1 MLIGRR
7 HELGA
12 LDERIDAASQ
22 GGAAL
27 VLRGDAGIG
36 KSALLD
42 EARTHAIGR
51 GFRVLTTA
59 GVESESHL
67 PYAALQRLLHPVLD
81 AVEGLPE
88 SQRTAVRVAFG
99 LSEGAAPAPFLLALA
114 VLHVLAEVAAH
125 APLLLLVDDAQ
136 WLDDPTAHTLAFLA
150 RRIES
155 DPVVML
161 IAIRDGVDGHPLDAA
176 LPERRLEGLAEAD
189 AIALLDARAPG
200 LAPALRDRVLREA
213 AGNPL
218 ALVELPIALR
228 AAGVGDGSTLPSWL
242 PVTRR
247 LEQAFATRLS
257 ALPRATRTLLLVAAA
272 DEGAALGDLL
282 LAASEVEGCEV
293 TLDALPAAV
302 AAGLVEI
309 DGPRLRF
316 RHPLMRSAIHET
328 MQHLERSAVHAA
340 LAAVARDPDRRVWHR
355 AAAVIGVD
363 ATIATELEDVAV
375 RARRRGAA
383 AISMEAL
390 ERAAQLAEPAR
401 CGGFLVGAAELA
413 NDLGRHAD
421 VARLLRA
428 AERAKLAPLDQ
439 TRLAWL
445 RELVERESWSGAA
458 RIRAFAEIAERM
470 RRDGEFERALDALS
484 AVALRC
490 WWSNPDEETRRRM
503 VAVAERLPFPEDEPR
518 LLAILGLAGPVERGA
533 VVIERLARLTLDPGA
548 SASHV
553 LLLAHGTAGV
563 GACAEAQRIL
573 DVAIPGLR
581 AQGQLGLLAQALVT
595 QAWTAIRRGRWRLA
609 GSAAR
614 EGNRLAQE
622 TAQPLWVT
630 VAELAEATLAAYRG
644 EIDTAERLAASGEK
658 LLLPIGANPML
669 ALVQFPRGAAALA
682 TGRHA
687 EAYEHLARIF
697 DPADVAFQPL
707 VRSWV
712 LIDLVEAAVH
722 ADRIDEARQIVAELE
737 PLARETQSPLLRAAL
752 DYAAPLLAPDEHAD
766 ALFATS
772 LGPRLIDWP
781 FARGRLALA
790 YGVWLRRQR
799 RVADSRGPLRAARD
813 AFDALDAAPWAE
825 RARQELRASGE
836 TSRSRTRALADTLSP
851 QELQIA
857 QMAAEGLSNKAIGS
871 QLFLS
876 HRTVASHLYRVFPKL
891 GIAARSQ
898 LRGALEDRAS
908 R

>member
-1 MLIGRR
+1 MLIGRE
-7 HELGA
+7 HELRA

-22 GGAAL
+22 GGSAL

-36 KSALLD
+36 KSLLLD
-42 EARTHAIGR
+42 EARTHATGR

-59 GVESESHL
+59 GVQSESHL
-67 PYAALQRLLHPVLD
+67 PFAALQRLLHPVLD
-81 AVEGLPE
+81 AVERLPE
-88 SQRTAVRVAFG
+88 SQSTAVRVAFG
-99 LSEGAAPAPFLLALA
+99 LSDGSAPAPFLLALA
-114 VLHVLAEVAAH
+114 VLHVLGEVAAH
-125 APLLLLVDDAQ
+125 APLLLLIDDAQ
-136 WLDDPTAHTLAFLA
+136 WLDDPTAHALAFIA

-161 IAIRDGVDGHPLDAA
+161 VAIRDGVEGHPLEAG
-176 LPERRLEGLAEAD
+176 LPERRLEGLAEVD
-189 AIALLDARAPG
+189 ALALLDAREPG
-200 LAPALRDRVLREA
+200 LTPALRDRVLREA

-228 AAGVGDGSTLPSWL
+228 AAGVTDASPLPPWL
-242 PVTRR
+242 PVTKR
-247 LEQAFATRLS
+247 LEQAFATRLW
-257 ALPRATRTLLLVAAA
+257 ALPQATRTLLLLAAA
-272 DEGAALGDLL
+272 DEGAALDDLL
-282 LAASEVEGCEV
+282 LAASEVEGCAV
-293 TLDALPAAV
+293 GIDALPAAV

-316 RHPLMRSAIHET
+316 RHPLMRSTIHET
-328 MQHLERSAVHAA
+328 SGHLERAAAHSA
-340 LAAVARDPDRRVWHR
+340 LAAIARDPDRRVWHR
-355 AAAVIGVD
+355 AASVIGVD
-363 ATIATELEDVAV
+363 ATIATELEGVAV

-390 ERAAQLAEPAR
+390 ERAAQLAEPRR
-401 CGGFLVGAAELA
+401 CGEFLVSAAELA

-421 VARLLRA
+421 VSRLLRA
-428 AERAKLAPLDQ
+428 AERAELAPLDQ

-445 RELVERESWSGAA
+445 RELVERESWSGAVK
-458 RIRAFAEIAERM
+458 IRAFAEIAERM
-470 RRDGEFERALDALS
+470 RLDGKFERALEALS
-484 AVALRC
+484 AIALRC

-503 VAVAERLPFPEDEPR
+503 VAVAERLPFPEDDPR

-533 VVIERLARLTLDPGA
+533 IVIDRLSRLVIAPAA

-609 GSAAR
+609 GSAAK
-614 EGNRLAQE
+614 EGTRLAQE

-644 EIDTAERLAASGEK
+644 DVATAERLSAAGEK
-658 LLLPIGANPML
+658 MLLPIGANPML
-669 ALVQFPRGAAALA
+669 ALVQFPRGVTALA
-682 TGRHA
+682 LGRHA
-687 EAYEHLARIF
+687 EAYEQLSRIF

-712 LIDLVEAAVH
+712 LIDLVEAALH
-722 ADRIDEARQIVAELE
+722 SDHLEEARQIVAELE
-737 PLARETQSPLLRAAL
+737 PLAGQTRSPVLRAAL
-752 DYAAPLLAPDEHAD
+752 DYASPLLAPDEHAD
-766 ALFATS
+766 ERFATS

-857 QMAAEGLSNKAIGS
+857 QLAAEGMSNKAIGS

-891 GIAARSQ
+891 GIAARAQ

>member
-7 HELGA
+7 NELGA
-12 LDERIDAASQ
+12 LDARIDPASQ
-22 GGAAL
+22 GGSAL

-36 KSALLD
+36 KSFLLD
-42 EARTHAIGR
+42 EAKTRALGR

-67 PYAALQRLLHPVLD
+67 PFAALQRLLHPVLD
-81 AVEGLPE
+81 AVERLPE

-99 LSEGAAPAPFLLALA
+99 LSEGTAPAPFLLALA
-114 VLHVLAEVAAH
+114 VLHVLGDVAAD

-161 IAIRDGVDGHPLDAA
+161 IAIRDGVEAHPLEAA
-176 LPERRLEGLAEAD
+176 LPEWRLQGLAEAD

-200 LAPALRDRVLREA
+200 LAPALRDRVLQEA

-218 ALVELPIALR
+218 ALIELPIALR
-228 AAGVGDGSTLPSWL
+228 AAGVTDASALPSWM

-247 LEQAFATRLS
+247 LEQAFAARLS

-272 DEGAALGDLL
+272 DEAAALADLL
-282 LAASEVEGCEV
+282 LAASQVEGREV
-293 TLDALPAAV
+293 TLDALPAAA

-328 MQHLERSAVHAA
+328 MQHLERSAVHSA

-363 ATIATELEDVAV
+363 ATIATELEDVAA
-375 RARRRGAA
+375 RARLRGAA

-401 CGGFLVGAAELA
+401 CGEFLVGAAELA
-413 NDLGRHAD
+413 SDLGRHAD

-428 AERAKLAPLDQ
+428 AERAQLAPLDQ

-503 VAVAERLPFPEDEPR
+503 VDVAERLPFPEDEPR

-548 SASHV
+548 TASHV

-609 GSAAR
+609 ASAAR

-644 EIDTAERLAASGEK
+644 EVDTAERLAASGEK

-682 TGRHA
+682 AGRHA
-687 EAYEHLARIF
+687 EAYEHLSRIF

-712 LIDLVEAAVH
+712 LIDLVEAALH
-722 ADRIDEARQIVAELE
+722 ADRIDEARQIVGEME
-737 PLARETQSPLLRAAL
+737 PLARETKSPLLRAAL
-752 DYAAPLLAPDEHAD
+752 DYAAPLLAPDEHAEER
-766 ALFATS
+766 FATS

-857 QMAAEGLSNKAIGS
+857 QMAAEGMSNKAIGS

-898 LRGALEDRAS
+898 LRGALEDRVG